1 MVLSFEFTYQI
12 QVCILS
18 CIIMF
23 LFLSVLFS
31 QDFLGQTPFFLSVL
45 LAILS
50 EYLLELPQLVELCV
64 LLNIRPDNIEY

>member
-1 MVLSFEFTYQI
+1 MHTKSYYYVSFSF
-12 QVCILS
+12 CAILAR
-18 CIIMF
+18 F
-23 LFLSVLFS
+23 LRSDS
-31 QDFLGQTPFFLSVL
+31 IFLSVL

>member
-18 CIIMF
+18 RITMF

-31 QDFLGQTPFFLSVL
+31 QDFLGQTRFFLSVL

>member
-1 MVLSFEFTYQI
+1 MVLSFEFTDQI

-18 CIIMF
+18 RITMF
-23 LFLSVLFS
+23 LFLSGLFS